1 MFVLGVRTTS
11 EVLLS
16 EAMKKGE
23 ELIEKEKRC
32 GLGGKEKKTLKGANS
47 ALVPCRKI
55 YVQLI
60 H

>member
-23 ELIEKEKRC
+23 ELIEKEKKAWAGWER
-32 GLGGKEKKTLKGANS
+32 KKKTLEGANS
-47 ALVPCRKI
+47 ALVP
-55 YVQLI
+55 
-60 H
+60 